1 MNLFKRYTIL
11 LLGWIIFF
19 LALQSCANR
28 GSGPQGGPK
37 DTEPPVLLSATPEN
51 GNTNFNAKSI
61 ILEFNEL
68 VSVNNPLQNITFS
81 PPQKNS
87 PTVKGLGKK
96 VSITFQDSL
105 LPNTTY
111 TIEIKK
117 CIVDYT
123 ESNPFADYVYTFST
137 GDKVD
142 SLQISGKVIDAE
154 TLAARKN
161 YTVGIYSNLSDT
173 AFTKTRFEKIA
184 KTNENGEFTIYGVAE
199 GTYNLF
205 AIKDAGGV
213 NFYQNKGTDIAFLDS
228 TITPYAHLHGK
239 VDTLWTDS
247 TKTRYDNVT
256 LNAYNEYF
264 PKGLIL
270 KTFKERDIIHRLKS
284 YKRNSKN
291 TFTLIFSEPQDKEPE
306 LKLLSDSSLAEP
318 FLKEKTN
325 RTDSLVFWVTDSL
338 LYKQDSL
345 HISVSY
351 LKTDSLGESVSQT
364 DSLYLI
370 YRETK
375 AEKRK
380 RENSTNNHVLN
391 FTHNLN
397 KSLEVY
403 DTVKFV
409 FNEPIKEVITDS
421 IKLSLK
427 VDTLFE
433 KVNYKVMFDDSICKK
448 KLYLIFKK
456 ELGGNYQ
463 LEIDSASITSIYGK
477 VNDRFNKPLKIK
489 KLEDYSNL
497 YIKFNENIPNA
508 IVQLLSEREVVIR
521 ECPVQDAEAYFEDV
535 NPAAYYIRMYID
547 ENGNNKWDAGNL
559 EKKIQPEMVYYYP
572 KRLQLRANWDMEE
585 TWPYKNIE
593 ILKQRPAELVQ
604 KDKNAK

>member
-497 YIKFNENIPNA
+497 YIKFNENIPNG

-547 ENGNNKWDAGNL
+547 ENGNNKWDAGIL

>member
-497 YIKFNENIPNA
+497 YIKFNENIPNG

>member
-1 MNLFKRYTIL
+1 MNFIKKHTIL

-28 GSGPQGGPK
+28 GAGPQGGPK
-37 DTEPPVLLSATPEN
+37 DKEPPVLVSATPEN
-51 GNTNFNAKSI
+51 GNTNFSAKNI

-68 VSVNNPLQNITFS
+68 ISVNNPLQNVTFS

-87 PTVKGLGKK
+87 PTVKALGKK
-96 VSITFQDSL
+96 VSIAFQDSL

-137 GDKVD
+137 GDKID
-142 SLQISGKVIDAE
+142 SLQISGKIIDAQ
-154 TLAARKN
+154 TLAAKKN

-199 GTYNLF
+199 GEYNLF

-213 NFYQNKGTDIAFLDS
+213 NYYQNKGTDIAFLDS

-247 TKTRYDNVT
+247 TKSKYENVT
-256 LNAYNEYF
+256 LDAYNEYF

-270 KTFKERDIIHRLKS
+270 KTFKEKDIIHRLKN
-284 YKRNSKN
+284 YKRNSRN
-291 TFTLIFSEPQDKEPE
+291 QFTITFSEPQDKEPIV
-306 LKLLSDSSLAEP
+306 KLLSDSSFVDPL
-318 FLKEKTN
+318 LKERTS
-325 RTDSLVFWVTDSL
+325 RTDSIVYWVKDSL
-338 LYKQDSL
+338 LYNNDSL
-345 HISVSY
+345 YISVSY

-364 DSLYLI
+364 DSLYFI

-375 AEKRK
+375 AEKRR
-380 RENSTNNHVLN
+380 RENATNKHILG

-397 KSLEVY
+397 KNLEVY
-403 DTVKFV
+403 DTIKIV
-409 FNEPIKEVITDS
+409 FEEPIKEVVTDS

-427 VDTLFE
+427 QDTIFEDVDYT
-433 KVNYKVMFDDSICKK
+433 VMYDDSICKK
-448 KLYLIFKK
+448 KLYLLFKK
-456 ELGGNYQ
+456 ELGGTYQ
-463 LEIDSASITSIYGK
+463 LNIDSASITSIYGK
-477 VNDRFNKPLKIK
+477 VNDKFNKPIRLK

-497 YIKFNENIPNA
+497 YIKFKEDISNG
-508 IVQLLSEREVVIR
+508 IVQLINEKDIVIR
-521 ECPVQDAEAYFEDV
+521 ECPVQNAEAYFEDI
-535 NPAAYYIRMYID
+535 NPSSYYIRMFID
-547 ENGNNKWDAGNL
+547 ENGNKKWDTGNL
-559 EKKIQPEMVYYYP
+559 KNKIQPEMMYYYP
-572 KRLQLRANWDMEE
+572 KKLQMRANWDMEE
-585 TWPYKNIE
+585 TWPYKEID
-593 ILKQRPAELVQ
+593 ILKQRPAELVK

>member
-380 RENSTNNHVLN
+380 RENSTKNHVLN

-497 YIKFNENIPNA
+497 YIKFNENIPNG

-547 ENGNNKWDAGNL
+547 ENGNNKWDAGIL

>member
-306 LKLLSDSSLAEP
+306 LKLLSDSSFAEP

-380 RENSTNNHVLN
+380 RENSTKNHVLN

>member
-1 MNLFKRYTIL
+1 LNLFKRYTIL

-306 LKLLSDSSLAEP
+306 LKLLSDSSFAEP

-325 RTDSLVFWVTDSL
+325 RTDSLVFWVKDSL

-497 YIKFNENIPNA
+497 YIKFNENIPNG

-547 ENGNNKWDAGNL
+547 ENGNNKWDSGNL

>member
-463 LEIDSASITSIYGK
+463 LEIDYASITSIYGK

-497 YIKFNENIPNA
+497 YIKFNENIPNG

-547 ENGNNKWDAGNL
+547 ENGNNKWDAGIL

>member
-306 LKLLSDSSLAEP
+306 LKLLSDSSFAEP

-497 YIKFNENIPNA
+497 YIKFNENIPNG

-521 ECPVQDAEAYFEDV
+521 ECLVQDAEAYFEDV

>member
-270 KTFKERDIIHRLKS
+270 KTFRERDIIHRLKS

-325 RTDSLVFWVTDSL
+325 RTDSLVFWVKDSL